1 MPRHRSFNR
10 LNGSLSLSLCLFS
23 GQIDR
28 EETKIASIGGV
39 RSWRLARR
47 QNGANKVRDRPSNCQ
62 TQRTMEHETRCG
74 WGGGSRRLCIRQR
87 PFIRYSTRQT
97 ATQTLL
103 EIIRVW
109 KYAWCRS
116 LTNRLNGDAQ
126 LTAPII
132 PPPLRNFEKSCSIS
146 SNRSEDPRRIH
157 CTAVRGNVNFSRN
170 LVIFL

>member
-1 MPRHRSFNR
+1 MRCWLVYVNVGIARRSTTGKR
-10 LNGSLSLSLCLFS
+10 EGATMLPPILNNINSDILTLYTNPGGGRSVATRPTRGRYAEIGVKS

-28 EETKIASIGGV
+28 EETKIAWIGGV

-62 TQRTMEHETRCG
+62 TQRTMEHGTRCG

-109 KYAWCRS
+109 KYA
-116 LTNRLNGDAQ
+116 
-126 LTAPII
+126 
-132 PPPLRNFEKSCSIS
+132 
-146 SNRSEDPRRIH
+146 
-157 CTAVRGNVNFSRN
+157 
-170 LVIFL
+170 

>member
-28 EETKIASIGGV
+28 EETKIAWIGGV

-62 TQRTMEHETRCG
+62 TQRTMEHGTRCG

-109 KYAWCRS
+109 KYAWWCRS
-116 LTNRLNGDAQ
+116 LIESTKRWRATDRPNH
-126 LTAPII
+126 PSS
-132 PPPLRNFEKSCSIS
+132 PPKFRKILFNFVEQERGSIHVGS
-146 SNRSEDPRRIH
+146 IVQRFVE
-157 CTAVRGNVNFSRN
+157 T
-170 LVIFL
+170 

>member
-1 MPRHRSFNR
+1 MILKWKIDQINFERWRNSCTFLPLLLNAASSSVQPVKR
-10 LNGSLSLSLCLFS
+10 LSISVFLSLSLSFFG

-62 TQRTMEHETRCG
+62 TQRTIEFGTRYG

-103 EIIRVW
+103 EIIRV
-109 KYAWCRS
+109 S
-116 LTNRLNGDAQ
+116 NGGV
-126 LTAPII
+126 LVPS
-132 PPPLRNFEKSCSIS
+132 ES
-146 SNRSEDPRRIH
+146 SKR
-157 CTAVRGNVNFSRN
+157 
-170 LVIFL
+170 